1 VPVATDKFDSK
12 FFIYIY
18 IYLEKKLIKK
28 LGLFYNTH
36 SLCEF
41 DTHSIIIIKYDVVA
55 IICDGSAIQ
64 CDIGT
69 L

>member
-1 VPVATDKFDSK
+1 MPVTTGNFDSK
-12 FFIYIY
+12 FYIYIY

-41 DTHSIIIIKYDVVA
+41 GTYLIVIIKYDVA
-55 IICDGSAIQ
+55 TIICDGSTI
-64 CDIGT
+64 
-69 L
+69 